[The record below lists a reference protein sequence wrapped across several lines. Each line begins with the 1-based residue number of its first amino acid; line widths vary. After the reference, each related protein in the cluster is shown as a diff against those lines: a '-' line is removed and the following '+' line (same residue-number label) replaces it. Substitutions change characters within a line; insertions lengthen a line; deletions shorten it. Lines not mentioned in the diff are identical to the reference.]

1 MGTFQSITVK
11 VLPEV
16 IGRMR
21 AERPGLEVRL
31 TESNLNE
38 ELIDLLIDGAVDL
51 AFVVAPINDDR
62 LDAALSHHLRDGLVA
77 DAWIPGPRRNERGYA
92 LTELG
97 YSLLRALSP
106 LARWH
111 EEHGRSLDEH
121 RRHWDASHPSARRP

>member
-1 MGTFQSITVK
+1 MASKRI
-11 VLPEV
+11 V
-16 IGRMR
+16 IDPVTRIEG
-21 AERPGLEVRL
+21 
-31 TESNLNE
+31 
-38 ELIDLLIDGAVDL
+38 
-51 AFVVAPINDDR
+51 
-62 LDAALSHHLRDGLVA
+62 HLRVEIEVKDGLVA